1 VVKNEKNEFAT
12 KRMQAVKQFLIA
24 KGIAVN
30 RIAEKN
36 LGKMTAKKGGVKYAI
51 YSKSNK
57 ALVAKMSKTN
67 PLAVQ
72 LTEGV
77 IQRGDNMIL
86 DQTPWTKGNFTI
98 NKDNRF
104 AYVII
109 KNVIPITDKK
119 LSETKGAAVTD
130 YQNYLET
137 TWLDSLRKK
146 YKVVINE
153 EAFKKMIGK

>member
-1 VVKNEKNEFAT
+1 
-12 KRMQAVKQFLIA
+12 
-24 KGIAVN
+24 
-30 RIAEKN
+30 
-36 LGKMTAKKGGVKYAI
+36 
-51 YSKSNK
+51 
-57 ALVAKMSKTN
+57 
-67 PLAVQ
+67 
-72 LTEGV
+72 
-77 IQRGDNMIL
+77 MIL

-146 YKVVINE
+146 YKVDINE